1 MEFMDE
7 IMFVGLDIPKVTKN
21 MLDEA
26 DEKICKNM
34 TPDEKKVY
42 DFGVKTVL
50 SLLESILTSN
60 QEDNE
65 VFVHIPGQDIEEE
78 FDYEDLSK
86 LILGE

>member
-1 MEFMDE
+1 
-7 IMFVGLDIPKVTKN
+7 MFTGLDIPNEVKK
-21 MLDEA
+21 MLSEA

-34 TPDEKKVY
+34 TPDEKKVQ

-50 SLLESILTSN
+50 SVLEGILTSN

-65 VFVHIPGQDIEEE
+65 VCVHIPDQDIQEE

-86 LILGE
+86 LILGEQ

>member
-1 MEFMDE
+1 
-7 IMFVGLDIPKVTKN
+7 
-21 MLDEA
+21 
-26 DEKICKNM
+26 M

-50 SLLESILTSN
+50 SVLEGILTSN

-65 VFVHIPGQDIEEE
+65 VCVHIPGQDIQEE

>member
-1 MEFMDE
+1 MEFIDD
-7 IMFVGLDIPKVTKN
+7 IMFIGLDIPKVIKN

-34 TPDEKKVY
+34 TPDEKKAY
-42 DFGVKTVL
+42 DFGVRTVL
-50 SLLESILTSN
+50 SALEGILTSN

-65 VFVHIPGQDIEEE
+65 VYVHIPGKYIQEE

-86 LILGE
+86 LILV

>member
-1 MEFMDE
+1 MEFMED
-7 IMFVGLDIPKVTKN
+7 IMFVGLDIPNEVKK

-26 DEKICKNM
+26 DENICKNM

-50 SLLESILTSN
+50 SVLKGILTSN

-65 VFVHIPGQDIEEE
+65 VFVHIPNQYTQEE

-86 LILGE
+86 LILS

>member
-7 IMFVGLDIPKVTKN
+7 IMFIGLDIPRVAKN

-34 TPDEKKVY
+34 TPDEKKAY
-42 DFGVKTVL
+42 DFGVQTVL
-50 SLLESILTSN
+50 SALKGILISNLEN
-60 QEDNE
+60 NE
-65 VFVHIPGQDIEEE
+65 VYVHIPGKDMQEE
-78 FDYEDLSK
+78 FDYTDLSK

>member
-1 MEFMDE
+1 MDE
-7 IMFVGLDIPKVTKN
+7 IMFIGLDIPNEVKK
-21 MLDEA
+21 MLNEA

-34 TPDEKKVY
+34 TLDEKKVY

-50 SLLESILTSN
+50 SVLEGILTSN

-65 VFVHIPGQDIEEE
+65 VFVHIPGQDMEE
-78 FDYEDLSK
+78 FVYEDLSK

>member
-1 MEFMDE
+1 MDE
-7 IMFVGLDIPKVTKN
+7 IMFIGLDIPKAIKN

-26 DEKICKNM
+26 NERICKNM

-42 DFGVKTVL
+42 DFGVKTTIQALVGL
-50 SLLESILTSN
+50 ISA

-65 VFVHIPGQDIEEE
+65 VCVYIPGKDIGEEM
-78 FDYEDLSK
+78 DYAELSK

>member
-1 MEFMDE
+1 MNE
-7 IMFVGLDIPKVTKN
+7 IMFIGLDILEEVKK

-34 TPDEKKVY
+34 NPDEKDVY
-42 DFGVKTVL
+42 DFGVVTAL
-50 SLLESILTSN
+50 SALEVVLTSN

-65 VFVHIPGQDIEEE
+65 VFVHIPGQDIQEE
-78 FDYEDLSK
+78 FDYKDLSK

>member
-7 IMFVGLDIPKVTKN
+7 IMFIGLDIPKATKN

-42 DFGVKTVL
+42 DFGVNTALSVL
-50 SLLESILTSN
+50 KGILTSN

-65 VFVHIPGQDIEEE
+65 VFVHIPGKDMQEE

-86 LILGE
+86 FILA

>member
-1 MEFMDE
+1 MNE
-7 IMFVGLDIPKVTKN
+7 IMFIGLDILEEVKK

-34 TPDEKKVY
+34 SPDEKDVY
-42 DFGVKTVL
+42 DFGVVTAL
-50 SLLESILTSN
+50 SALKAVLTSN

-65 VFVHIPGQDIEEE
+65 VFVHIPGQDIQEE
-78 FDYEDLSK
+78 FDYEDLSQ

>member
-7 IMFVGLDIPKVTKN
+7 IIFIGLDIPKAV
-21 MLDEA
+21 
-26 DEKICKNM
+26 
-34 TPDEKKVY
+34 KKV
-42 DFGVKTVL
+42 
-50 SLLESILTSN
+50 LESIDVCDGMTSSEKKAYDMGVKNALSALKAIVEN

-86 LILGE
+86 LILE

>member
-7 IMFVGLDIPKVTKN
+7 IMFTGLDIPNEVKK
-21 MLDEA
+21 MLNEA

-34 TPDEKKVY
+34 TLDEKKVY

-50 SLLESILTSN
+50 SVLEGILTSN

-65 VFVHIPGQDIEEE
+65 VFVHIPGQDMEQ

-86 LILGE
+86 LILV

>member
-7 IMFVGLDIPKVTKN
+7 IMFIGLDIPKATKN

-34 TPDEKKVY
+34 TLDEKKVY
-42 DFGVKTVL
+42 DFGVNTVL
-50 SLLESILTSN
+50 SALKDILASN

-65 VFVHIPGQDIEEE
+65 VFVHIPGKDMQEE

-86 LILGE
+86 FILA

>member
-7 IMFVGLDIPKVTKN
+7 IMFVGLDIPKVIKN

-50 SLLESILTSN
+50 SALEGILTSN
-60 QEDNE
+60 LADNE
-65 VFVHIPGQDIEEE
+65 VFVHIPGKDIEEE
-78 FDYEDLSK
+78 MDYAELSK
-86 LILGE
+86 LILV